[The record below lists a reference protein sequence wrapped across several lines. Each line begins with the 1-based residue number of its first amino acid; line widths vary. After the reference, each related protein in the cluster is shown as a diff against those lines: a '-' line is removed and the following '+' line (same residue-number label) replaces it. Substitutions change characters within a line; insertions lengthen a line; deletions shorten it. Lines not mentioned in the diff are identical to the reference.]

1 MSGDND
7 PYLLT
12 AVLDGNW
19 NVLVRNKFLNGRV
32 SQQTLGDGE
41 RYLYDYQFNGPEVIR
56 TTVSLPSGEKK
67 EFFFRDGILTDQ
79 K

>member
-1 MSGDND
+1 
-7 PYLLT
+7 
-12 AVLDGNW
+12 
-19 NVLVRNKFLNGRV
+19 V

-56 TTVSLPSGEKK
+56 TTVTLPSGEKK
-67 EFFFRDGILTDQ
+67 EFFFHDGILTDQ